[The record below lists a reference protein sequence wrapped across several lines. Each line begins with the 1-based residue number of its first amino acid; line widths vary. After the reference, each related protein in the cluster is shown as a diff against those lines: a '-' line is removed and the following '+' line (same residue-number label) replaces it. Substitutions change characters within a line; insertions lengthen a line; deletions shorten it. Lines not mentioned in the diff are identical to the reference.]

1 LRIQK
6 TSKTSRATK
15 WIVLERPVSR
25 MKGPAGSVDVL
36 RSFPGKPGERHEAE
50 FTGADVRPLER
61 YPLKGRLEEP
71 GHCSLASADAARL
84 VREHLEPFVLICFD
98 Y

>member
-1 LRIQK
+1 
-6 TSKTSRATK
+6 
-15 WIVLERPVSR
+15 